1 MKWFLFPA
9 TCVLLCT
16 AFANGAAVAAPQN
29 GPAPKKVAILLFDDV
44 EIIDYT
50 GPYEVFG
57 ADDAFEVYT
66 VSATQGPITTSMGM
80 RVVPTYGFGTA
91 PQADVVII
99 PGGVVSKVKDDV
111 PTLDWIKQQ
120 SAHAEHV
127 MSVCNGAI
135 TLANTGLLQG
145 LTSTTT
151 RSNIDY
157 FKRVHPE
164 LKIVR
169 DQRVVDSG
177 KIITTGGLSAGIDGA
192 LHVMAKMRGEG
203 QARAVA
209 VQLEYDW
216 HPKGGFLPGTDAI
229 HVLPWVEDKLKTVGY
244 WDKVIST
251 QGNTE
256 RWNIVRDVRSDL
268 SAAQLKTEIGKIYA
282 AVGKWSTIDTPVA
295 AAVPASGA
303 WKAVDG
309 DGKFWTITISVDD
322 VASQRN
328 EHLVK
333 IGVVRAG

>member
-1 MKWFLFPA
+1 MKWFMYPA
-9 TCVLLCT
+9 ACVLLCV
-16 AFANGAAVAAPQN
+16 AFTRNPAVAAPQN
-29 GPAPKKVAILLFDDV
+29 SPAPKKVAILLFDGV

-66 VSATQGPITTSMGM
+66 VSSNQSPITTSMGM
-80 RVVPTYGFGTA
+80 RVVPEYGFGAA

-99 PGGVVSKVKDDV
+99 PGGVVNKVKDDV
-111 PTLDWIKQQ
+111 ATLQWIKKQ
-120 SAHAEHV
+120 SAQAEHV

-151 RSNIDY
+151 RGNIDY

-177 KIITTGGLSAGIDGA
+177 KIVTTGGLSAGIDGA

-203 QARAVA
+203 QAKAVA

-216 HPKGGFLPGTDAI
+216 HPEGGFLPGTDAI
-229 HVLPWVEDKLKTVGY
+229 HVLPWVESKLKTVGY

-256 RWNIVRDVRSDL
+256 RWDIVRDVRSDL
-268 SAAQLKTEIGKIYA
+268 SAAQLVTEVGKIYA
-282 AVGKWSTIDTPVA
+282 AAGKWSHIDTA
-295 AAVPASGA
+295 AAHSVLESSV

-309 DGKFWTITISVDD
+309 DGKSWTVTISVDD
-322 VASQRN
+322 VAGQSKT
-328 EHLVK
+328 HLVK
-333 IGVVRAG
+333 IGVVRAA

>member
-1 MKWFLFPA
+1 MKWFTRP
-9 TCVLLCT
+9 TICVLFCIV
-16 AFANGAAVAAPQN
+16 FANGAAVAAPQDIA
-29 GPAPKKVAILLFDDV
+29 APKKVAILLFDGV

-66 VSATQGPITTSMGM
+66 VSANEAPITTSMGM
-80 RVVPTYGFGTA
+80 RVVPKYAFATA

-99 PGGVVSKVKDDV
+99 PGGIVSKVKDDV
-111 PTLDWIKQQ
+111 PTLDWIKKQNGK
-120 SAHAEHV
+120 AEHV

-151 RSNIDY
+151 RGNIDY
-157 FKRVHPE
+157 FKRLHPE

-192 LHVMAKMRGEG
+192 LHVMAKMRGDG
-203 QARAVA
+203 QAKAVA
-209 VQLEYDW
+209 VELEYDW
-216 HPKGGFLPGTDAI
+216 HPEGGFLPGTDAI
-229 HVLPWVEDKLKTVGY
+229 HVLPWVEGKLKSVGY

-251 QGNTE
+251 QGNTD
-256 RWNIVRDVRSDL
+256 RWDIVRDVRSDL
-268 SAAQLKTEIGKIYA
+268 SATRLMTEIGKIYEA
-282 AVGKWSTIDTPVA
+282 AGKWSSIDPPVA
-295 AAVPASGA
+295 RAVPSSGA

-309 DGKFWTITISVDD
+309 DGKFWTVTIRVDD
-322 VASQRN
+322 VAGQSKR
-328 EHLVK
+328 HLVK
-333 IGVVRAG
+333 IGVVRA